1 MKLKD
6 VIPNPDNPRLIKD
19 ENYQKL
25 YNSITQSPTFMKLN
39 PLKLDENF
47 MILGGNMRYKICKEL
62 GWLEVPTVI
71 FTQKDAE
78 ENNKARKGQ
87 DIEEAT
93 YLEQCRE
100 YIIKDNVS
108 YGYNDWNIIKSDWK
122 AELENDKFNE
132 WAVDVWE
139 TEADV
144 DYSILDEDDVLE
156 QLKDM
161 TNGVKKAIQIEF
173 EAEHYEEAYQLVKF
187 WRGNDAYI
195 GKMILDFLKDE
206 KLKL

>member
-39 PLKLDENF
+39 PLKLDENL

-71 FTQKDAE
+71 FTKKDAE

-108 YGYNDWNIIKSDWK
+108 YGYNDWDIIKSDWK
-122 AELENDKFNE
+122 AESENDKFNE
-132 WAVDVWE
+132 WALDDFPFEVE
-139 TEADV
+139 TV
-144 DYSILDEDDVLE
+144 DYSDKNKELNLNDFEDQKYTIKLEFTEDDYTLVKDKLE
-156 QLKDM
+156 QLKQSPE
-161 TNGVKKAIQIEF
+161 KIL
-173 EAEHYEEAYQLVKF
+173 Y
-187 WRGNDAYI
+187 DALI
-195 GKMILDFLKDE
+195 SL
-206 KLKL
+206 